1 MAAFE
6 DKEDN
11 NRFSPDFPVFDKN
24 ASSGPA
30 PQPSKSNASNDSNR
44 FGVTYPD
51 SPDFENAKST
61 STGFNDFEYGD
72 DSVAG
77 EYDVKES
84 SVFKYGE
91 VATSETIGAYYGSEI
106 QKASISEKQSET
118 RSETRIDR
126 YAKDPSFEEDN
137 IYGYEMIP
145 EAEEFLPETDTA
157 VNGSKVISEPES
169 ESQSDVKKE
178 EPSGDVSDK
187 KPLETTTAK
196 LEFQPKADQIIRERQ
211 ESQAYDPD
219 IGRNLFGD
227 LRERRTR
234 EDPILP
240 SFDSVL
246 TEDPKLENMNFS
258 PIRKTSIFKAKMPTW
273 SIVVCFIAF
282 FGIVVIYGSALYFD
296 HKKAPRANSG
306 GYVPPTTKEE
316 TTTAAEETPEATG
329 TPTPTPEITATPT
342 PEPTET
348 PTPTPSPTPAPKQT
362 QVYWPV
368 AKKATPTPTPVTTNG
383 NSGESGTGE
392 GGNSGS
398 EGTGGGSSEG
408 GSSEGGSSEG
418 GNTGGDTNNGS
429 TDTGNGQEGS
439 GSGNGS
445 SSGDNNTS
453 DSGNTSDNG
462 GSSSSGSDSG
472 NENNGQQDNN
482 DSN

>member
-1 MAAFE
+1 MGTFE
-6 DKEDN
+6 NNDDN
-11 NRFSPDFPVFDKN
+11 NKISPDFPFLYQGG
-24 ASSGPA
+24 SSGPA
-30 PQPSKSNASNDSNR
+30 PKPSKSGASENDANK

-61 STGFNDFEYGD
+61 STGFDDFEYGD

-91 VATSETIGAYYGSEI
+91 VATSETIGAYYGNEM
-106 QKASISEKQSET
+106 QNASSNKTRNET
-118 RSETRIDR
+118 YSETRIDR
-126 YAKDPSFEEDN
+126 YAKDIINEEDN
-137 IYGYEMIP
+137 IYGYETVPEIEETLP
-145 EAEEFLPETDTA
+145 EAEVV
-157 VNGSKVISEPES
+157 VNSNEEISEPKS
-169 ESQSDVKKE
+169 ESQSEVNE
-178 EPSGDVSDK
+178 EKTSEDISDK
-187 KPLETTTAK
+187 KTLETTTAE
-196 LEFQPKADQIIRERQ
+196 LEFKPGIGEIIEERH

-219 IGRNLFGD
+219 LGKNLFGD
-227 LRERRTR
+227 IRERRTR

-240 SFDSVL
+240 TFETVL

-258 PIRKTSIFKAKMPTW
+258 PMRGTSFLKVKLPTW
-273 SIVVCFIAF
+273 SVVVCLIAF
-282 FGIVVIYGSALYFD
+282 FGIVFVYGSALYFD
-296 HKKAPRANSG
+296 MRKVPRSNSG

-316 TTTAAEETPEATG
+316 ATTAAEETSEATG
-329 TPTPTPEITATPT
+329 TPTPTQEITATPT

-348 PTPTPSPTPAPKQT
+348 PTPTPSPSPAPKQT

-368 AKKATPTPTPVTTNG
+368 AKKATPTPTPVATEG

-392 GGNSGS
+392 GGTGS
-398 EGTGGGSSEG
+398 EGTGGSSEG

-418 GNTGGDTNNGS
+418 GNNSGDTNNGS

-453 DSGNTSDNG
+453 NNNGNTSDNG

-472 NENNGQQDNN
+472 SGNNGQQDNN